1 MCVPL
6 FLSIQWTDARKRRY
20 DKSYPNAGEPATSTM
35 YQNQGAPEDDRYA
48 GSVYV
53 LVCIAGIVIAAL
65 VYTCMP
71 FYGAMGAWDSHI
83 WDFMVVQ

>member
-1 MCVPL
+1 
-6 FLSIQWTDARKRRY
+6 
-20 DKSYPNAGEPATSTM
+20 M